1 LRQNQI
7 HDFNLD
13 VRPFPSGLFW
23 TNRLPNSS
31 AHAADDESEEGA
43 SLRVTDLALFDYF
56 SVGNALADGDS
67 IDASVSYSL
76 RWAGG
81 GSPLTA
87 DDGKNFHFEGR
98 QTTATIAWSARENGF
113 VFHSDPSASTQHTNF
128 AQVGE
133 ERNGVFYSA
142 DD

>member
-1 LRQNQI
+1 
-7 HDFNLD
+7 
-13 VRPFPSGLFW
+13 LFW
-23 TNRLPNSS
+23 TNRVPNSS
-31 AHAADDESEEGA
+31 AHAEGDEFEDGA
-43 SLRVTDLALFDYF
+43 SWQVKNLALFDYF
-56 SVGNALADGDS
+56 SVGNALKDGDS
-67 IDASVSYSL
+67 IDAMVSYRL
-76 RWAGG
+76 RWAGE
-81 GSPLTA
+81 GSSLTA